1 MGSDSLEVSSGTA
14 VKQALRRN
22 LSLNPALALWDGG
35 KNHESPAGYFLMC
48 KVGYQIFLVTTVKLT
63 WGQREKIPCVR
74 KRAVCDYSE
83 G

>member
-1 MGSDSLEVSSGTA
+1 MGSDSLKVSSGTA

-48 KVGYQIFLVTTVKLT
+48 KVGCRMSDLLSY
-63 WGQREKIPCVR
+63 
-74 KRAVCDYSE
+74 YSQAKV
-83 G
+83 GPA